1 MKSGNIKSVTE
12 LCQALIRIPSE
23 NPSGA
28 TRGASAVGRDVLA
41 PSSGSHR
48 TTARQ
53 ARRVPI
59 PGPATGEAQ
68 IAQFV
73 AEFLRELG
81 AAVELEEIAPGRP
94 NVYGTFPT
102 RGDGK
107 PRLLFAPHLDTVSAG
122 GMTVDPFGA
131 TVRDGRIY
139 GRGASDTK
147 GPMAAML
154 WALKSVDLSTLDVAA
169 SFAGLADEEAG
180 QLGAK
185 ACAKRGMA
193 DFVLVAEP
201 TDLDVVF
208 THKGTAWIR
217 LETTGKSA
225 HASVPERG
233 VNAIERMAEVFAK
246 LKAHFPQ
253 LCPVDEHPVLGRASI
268 SLGCVQGGTKIN
280 VVPDHCTAEIDI
292 RTLPGQESMVAA
304 IQEFI
309 KAEGLPATVSPI
321 KISHP
326 LFTDPE
332 HPMIKRLTMNGSKL
346 TGASWFC
353 DAAVFAE
360 NGTPGVALGPGSI
373 TQAHTADEFIEIRE
387 LERGAAFFQKFLQ
400 SFAQT

>member
-1 MKSGNIKSVTE
+1 MKSGNINSATE

-28 TRGASAVGRDVLA
+28 ARDVLSPSVGRDVL
-41 PSSGSHR
+41 PHVLNP
-48 TTARQ
+48 
-53 ARRVPI
+53 VPT
-59 PGPATGEAQ
+59 TGEAQ

-102 RGDGK
+102 RSDGK

-122 GMTVDPFGA
+122 GMTVDPFAA

-154 WALKSVDLSTLDVAA
+154 WALKSVDLSALDVAV

-185 ACAKRGMA
+185 ACARRRMA

-201 TDLDVVF
+201 TDLHVVF
-208 THKGTAWIR
+208 THKGIAWIR
-217 LETTGKSA
+217 METTGKSA
-225 HASVPERG
+225 HASMPDRG
-233 VNAIERMAEVFAK
+233 INAIERMAEVFGK

-253 LCPVDEHPVLGRASI
+253 LCPDEHPVLGRASI

-292 RTLPGQESMVAA
+292 RTLPGQKSMVGA
-304 IQEFI
+304 IQVFI

-332 HPMIKRLTMNGSKL
+332 NPMIERLTTIGSKL
-346 TGASWFC
+346 TGAAWFC
-353 DAAVFAE
+353 DAAVFAQ
-360 NGTPGVALGPGSI
+360 NGTPGVAIGPGSM

-387 LERGAAFFQKFLQ
+387 LERGATFFKKFLQ
-400 SFAQT
+400 SFRNGATN